1 MCLFSLKGEVL
12 RIRVPF
18 SGEVS
23 PAQAEGGGAH
33 QLLLPDIERQAK
45 EISPRYNGHKVTI
58 QVRYPLSP
66 HSRPMGTVFVHV
78 SDPDSVG
85 SADPDLDTTVTKS
98 PYRYPPPHPVLGF
111 PPLK

>member
-23 PAQAEGGGAH
+23 PGQAEGGGAH

-58 QVRYPLSP
+58 QVRYP
-66 HSRPMGTVFVHV
+66 
-78 SDPDSVG
+78 
-85 SADPDLDTTVTKS
+85 
-98 PYRYPPPHPVLGF
+98 PHPTLGLWVMFWSMFRIQNQLGQLIRIQIKNLYPDPGPKLF
-111 PPLK
+111 PKK

>member
-1 MCLFSLKGEVL
+1 ML

-23 PAQAEGGGAH
+23 PGQAEGGGAH

-58 QVRYPLSP
+58 QVHPSP
-66 HSRPMGTVFVHV
+66 HSWPMGTVLVRV
-78 SDPDSVG
+78 SVRIQLGQLIRIQIRNLYPDPG
-85 SADPDLDTTVTKS
+85 QNFS
-98 PYRYPPPHPVLGF
+98 P
-111 PPLK
+111 KI

>member
-1 MCLFSLKGEVL
+1 ML

-23 PAQAEGGGAH
+23 PGQAEGGGAH

-58 QVRYPLSP
+58 QVHLVGYPSHPTLGIWGLS
-66 HSRPMGTVFVHV
+66 SYGDFRLF
-78 SDPDSVG
+78 
-85 SADPDLDTTVTKS
+85 
-98 PYRYPPPHPVLGF
+98 
-111 PPLK
+111 